1 MDAGQLHELARELRR
16 IASHATS
23 RRGDSKGTPGQLAIA
38 TDLATHG
45 PSTISQI
52 VGRTGLAQSY
62 VSKVTATLV
71 KEGIAHSSSDP
82 QDGRKTVISLDTFLL
97 QDLRD
102 RARIN
107 IESSLT
113 DIRPDLIPQEK
124 RDLLNLLED
133 TYKIL
138 YPQH

>member
-1 MDAGQLHELARELRR
+1 MDAGQLHELVRELRR

-23 RRGDSKGTPGQLAIA
+23 RRGEDKGTPGQLTIA

-45 PSTISQI
+45 PSTISEI

-62 VSKVTATLV
+62 VSKVAATLV

-82 QDGRKTVISLDTFLL
+82 QDGRKTIISLDALL
-97 QDLRD
+97 LEDLRD

-107 IESSLT
+107 IEASLT
-113 DIRPDLIPQEK
+113 DLRPDLTRQQKEK
-124 RDLLNLLED
+124 VLNSLEYI
-133 TYKIL
+133 YKIF
-138 YPQH
+138 YP